1 MMQRILGKEMQ
12 KETRTKTEKEMKAQ
26 LENDMK
32 ARRKN
37 AKEKKKLTNKTTK
50 KKPKKKP
57 KKNTKKNT
65 KKKEHKVE
73 RLPEDIAWDVYE
85 MLNGKGVAV
94 LPSIIDAELCAE
106 IAADIHTR
114 VMGVE
119 QANFG
124 VKGYWLRKDVGPS
137 LNVGNVYSKL
147 IGSLATLFADVL
159 EAELG
164 PDPELFELSNMVAY
178 PGAAMQDPH
187 SDVTA
192 IDGTDEDLTDE
203 ERYNT
208 IPPAFRPTPRT
219 PQWGCVLFS
228 KTVALCRE
236 GSQLLSMKQRWQAI
250 PYLC

>member
-1 MMQRILGKEMQ
+1 MQRILGKEMQ
-12 KETRTKTEKEMKAQ
+12 KETRTKTEKEMKARV
-26 LENDMK
+26 ENDMK

-57 KKNTKKNT
+57 KKNT

-203 ERYNT
+203 ERYYPT
-208 IPPAFRPTPRT
+208 CIPAHSKDSSMGVCFVFKNCGLVPRRVAVAFNEATMASYPVFMLT
-219 PQWGCVLFS
+219 C
-228 KTVALCRE
+228 
-236 GSQLLSMKQRWQAI
+236 AI
-250 PYLC
+250 PI